1 MRTASRKPEP
11 LATDTWLSWP
21 KPRTGSSTLVCHPVL
36 VRWIVFDYGE
46 VISRPTRALPRL
58 AEMLGAP
65 AAAVAPA
72 YWALREQYDRGC
84 TDLEYW
90 QAVGERAGTDVD
102 RRLAA
107 ALSEADAIGWLET
120 DPAALALIGELD
132 RSGASLCLLSNAPS
146 AHGEVFRRQAWARY
160 FDHIMISGDLGGIA
174 KPDPAIWAA
183 LTVLL
188 EAPPADCLFL
198 DDRQVNVAGARTA
211 GLHAERWTG
220 AADAR
225 AHLARYQVLG

>member
-1 MRTASRKPEP
+1 M
-11 LATDTWLSWP
+11 
-21 KPRTGSSTLVCHPVL
+21 L

-46 VISRPTRALPRL
+46 VIGRRTRALPRL
-58 AEMLGAP
+58 ADMLGVP
-65 AAAVAPA
+65 VAALTPA
-72 YWALREQYDRGC
+72 YWALRDRYDRGC

-90 QAVGERAGTDVD
+90 QAVGERAGAGVD

-107 ALSEADAIGWLET
+107 ALSEADAAGWLDT
-120 DPAALALIGELD
+120 DPAALALIAELD
-132 RSGASLCLLSNAPS
+132 RAGAGLCLLSNAPS
-146 AHGEVFRRQAWARY
+146 AHGQVFRRQPWARY

-183 LTVLL
+183 LTVMLQ
-188 EAPPADCLFL
+188 APPGECLFF

-211 GLHAERWTG
+211 GLHAELWTG

-225 AHLARYQVLG
+225 AQLTREQVASGNQRYRRRTL